1 MNEFDKARAIFID
14 IQNKRTGIRAD
25 EERKHRKAIFTR
37 LDTVKPQDWNNI
49 PIPVQDGFL
58 ALLAFSKNV
67 HE

>member
-1 MNEFDKARAIFID
+1 MNEYDKARVLLRG
-14 IQNKRTGIRAD
+14 IQDKRIGDRAD